1 MTRTKN
7 HSNLSKRWVFITRK
21 MAAQS
26 YLSYDGGSH
35 WEDLDLWFLQNLQLE
50 RRRLSRKRV
59 QISQVGA
66 IQQGFVDLIGDCD
79 DLGYYMTFS
88 HANLLQDTNSF
99 TDSWLLGF
107 CRPSNEN
114 KGRNT
119 LSTSRCCSKMFSR
132 AVCKLAMGHVGYTS
146 SHLSIDTKQ
155 QWTP

>member
-1 MTRTKN
+1 
-7 HSNLSKRWVFITRK
+7 

-79 DLGYYMTFS
+79 DLGYYRTVS
-88 HANLLQDTNSF
+88 HVNFF
-99 TDSWLLGF
+99 TGH
-107 CRPSNEN
+107 
-114 KGRNT
+114 KT
-119 LSTSRCCSKMFSR
+119 LSQTANYLECADHQMKI
-132 AVCKLAMGHVGYTS
+132 KEGTH
-146 SHLSIDTKQ
+146 
-155 QWTP
+155 